1 MCKYIDT
8 EYGQVVL
15 ITNKKDIILW
25 EDSQHEE
32 LLSDNIILLL
42 DIDISSI
49 KIKHYIKKYSTDNVI
64 FFAEKWNLT
73 KCFKA
78 LNIGGSGLIKKEQI
92 IAVPNTL
99 QLISQG
105 QCVIDSEVT
114 NLLGKLIKNF

>member
-42 DIDISSI
+42 DIDISSN

-92 IAVPNTL
+92 ISVPNTL